1 MIPSDLKGHVGYEV
15 VPIISAICYRSV
27 ISLFL
32 GEEMMAEDC
41 YFREDM
47 LLGQGKYIFS
57 GKDCITPMELGMKK
71 YVNING
77 KVSKDKWQSMFR
89 YFVKYVNI
97 HKCGVSDAS
106 VPAPRCHSSP

>member
-41 YFREDM
+41 YFREDI
-47 LLGQGKYIFS
+47 LL
-57 GKDCITPMELGMKK
+57 
-71 YVNING
+71 
-77 KVSKDKWQSMFR
+77 
-89 YFVKYVNI
+89 
-97 HKCGVSDAS
+97 
-106 VPAPRCHSSP
+106 

>member
-41 YFREDM
+41 YFREDI

-57 GKDCITPMELGMKK
+57 GKDCITLW
-71 YVNING
+71 N
-77 KVSKDKWQSMFR
+77 W
-89 YFVKYVNI
+89 
-97 HKCGVSDAS
+97 A
-106 VPAPRCHSSP
+106 

>member
-41 YFREDM
+41 YFREDI
-47 LLGQGKYIFS
+47 LLQQSKYIFS
-57 GKDCITPMELGMKK
+57 GK
-71 YVNING
+71 
-77 KVSKDKWQSMFR
+77 VS
-89 YFVKYVNI
+89 I
-97 HKCGVSDAS
+97 
-106 VPAPRCHSSP
+106 SSLKP

>member
-1 MIPSDLKGHVGYEV
+1 MFTPVFLFRPLPDGGGTPDTDVQNTCKVRYKFPQIHSGGSLIRMIPSDLKGHVGYEV

-41 YFREDM
+41 YFREDI

-57 GKDCITPMELGMKK
+57 GKDCITPME
-71 YVNING
+71 
-77 KVSKDKWQSMFR
+77 
-89 YFVKYVNI
+89 
-97 HKCGVSDAS
+97 
-106 VPAPRCHSSP
+106 